1 MISET
6 SLYNRNRTGQ
16 QKSGVTAEVSWC
28 CRSSSFLVRYLR
40 GGGGGS
46 GGCGGSGGAG
56 GG

>member
-28 CRSSSFLVRYLR
+28 CRSSSFLVSYLR
-40 GGGGGS
+40 GGCGGS
-46 GGCGGSGGAG
+46 GGGGGSGGAG